1 MEANKIQSKEIN
13 ILNCSMNTNL
23 TGTSIKMP
31 TLICLPVE
39 FGNWIW
45 SALDAN
51 CDFKKICHQLICI
64 KRTVKFVNLAL

>member
-1 MEANKIQSKEIN
+1 
-13 ILNCSMNTNL
+13 MNTNL

-51 CDFKKICHQLICI
+51 CDFKKICHQPICI